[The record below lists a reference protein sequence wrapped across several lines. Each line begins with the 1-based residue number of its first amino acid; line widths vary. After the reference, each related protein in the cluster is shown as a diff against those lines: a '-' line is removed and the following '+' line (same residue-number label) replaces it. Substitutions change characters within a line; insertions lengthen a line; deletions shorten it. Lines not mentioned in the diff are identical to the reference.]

1 MVYPA
6 YSVPLSTY
14 QKLEALICSSSIKA
28 VTLTVLD
35 STFDSQKAKLLYNML
50 SRSSVKGF
58 TFTNL
63 ASPNN
68 FNSDEW
74 TEFKAHMIPI
84 KSLPIMSDIKWHD
97 QLVL

>member
-14 QKLEALICSSSIKA
+14 QKLEALICSSSIKT
-28 VTLTVLD
+28 VTMTVID
-35 STFDSQKAKLLYNML
+35 STFDSQKAKLLYDML

-63 ASPNN
+63 ASANN

-84 KSLPIMSDIKWHD
+84 KSLPIMSEIKWHD